1 MPVDFP
7 TLAQRERYGRHPDI
21 VSTAP
26 ARYFHLDD
34 DALYRVARKRRDSGR
49 LGYELRLTTARFL
62 DDPTAVPAKSTRS
75 VQIALELR
83 SSARPHCRLTNGY
96 RPEGFGRKYLELP

>member
-7 TLAQRERYGRHPDI
+7 TLAQRERYVRHPDI

-49 LGYELRLTTARFL
+49 LGYALRLTTARF
-62 DDPTAVPAKSTRS
+62 SMIR
-75 VQIALELR
+75 
-83 SSARPHCRLTNGY
+83 RLCQ
-96 RPEGFGRKYLELP
+96 PSPQGRFRLHWS